1 MLQFL
6 QEEYGRTSST
16 RLLKEIQEAKKH
28 IPQLQEQLSKA
39 TGCTQV
45 KRGCQAALG
54 RILGGWWWSGQA
66 GVAWT
71 GRLHAL
77 ELTFG
82 VGCRTLWCQSGCGVD
97 FTVGSQLICEKTALR
112 TSASNDVFIICQ
124 CNLKYTHEVI
134 LGSVKQFCFRF

>member
-45 KRGCQAALG
+45 AQGARLLWGEFWGVGGVLG
-54 RILGGWWWSGQA
+54 KLELLGQA
-66 GVAWT
+66 G
-71 GRLHAL
+71 
-77 ELTFG
+77 
-82 VGCRTLWCQSGCGVD
+82 CTL
-97 FTVGSQLICEKTALR
+97 
-112 TSASNDVFIICQ
+112 
-124 CNLKYTHEVI
+124 
-134 LGSVKQFCFRF
+134 